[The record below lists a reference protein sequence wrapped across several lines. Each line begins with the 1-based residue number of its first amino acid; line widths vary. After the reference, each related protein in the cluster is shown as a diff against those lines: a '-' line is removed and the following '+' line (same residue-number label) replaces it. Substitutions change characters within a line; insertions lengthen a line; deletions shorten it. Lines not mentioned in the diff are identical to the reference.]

1 MEVSDTNTNIAKTWR
16 RFLIEVELAKNYPRP
31 YLLYMMRTHRN
42 PLLEYL
48 LPALLYIKM
57 VSILD
62 EALATH
68 IDEHGLTMPKKY
80 RNALQGRIDFLTDEH
95 ILHNSKALHDIR
107 EKRNALAHETT
118 KQVDWDELESD
129 LSEVQKTLEQ
139 LAFTDVRP
147 QYEFFAE
154 RSAMKDSTEPGV
166 LATQDFSY
174 GLKKGDKVIA
184 EVAWTEKLLKE
195 EPE

>member
-1 MEVSDTNTNIAKTWR
+1 MSDTDTNIADTWR

-62 EALATH
+62 EAFVTH
-68 IDEHGLTMPKKY
+68 IDKHDMSMPKKY
-80 RNALQGRIDFLTDEH
+80 KNSLQGRIDFLTDNQ
-95 ILHNSKALHDIR
+95 ILHNSKELHDIR
-107 EKRNALAHETT
+107 EKRNALAHETA
-118 KQVDWDELESD
+118 KQVDWRELEND
-129 LSEVQKTLEQ
+129 LNEVQTTLEQ
-139 LAFTDVRP
+139 LKFTGTRP
-147 QYEFFAE
+147 KYEFFAE

-166 LATQDFSY
+166 LATQDFNY
-174 GLKKGDKVIA
+174 GLKKDDRVIA
-184 EVAWTEKLLKE
+184 EVSWTEKTLKDE
-195 EPE
+195 IE